1 MRFSPVWVMAP
12 AGRQARLAV
21 VRSFPSWEEVKVLE
35 WKPRFAAVFV
45 LLTLIV
51 VAAVASGY
59 MEYVF
64 DNWEW

>member
-1 MRFSPVWVMAP
+1 M
-12 AGRQARLAV
+12 
-21 VRSFPSWEEVKVLE
+21 LE

-51 VAAVASGY
+51 VAAIASGY
-59 MEYVF
+59 FEFVL